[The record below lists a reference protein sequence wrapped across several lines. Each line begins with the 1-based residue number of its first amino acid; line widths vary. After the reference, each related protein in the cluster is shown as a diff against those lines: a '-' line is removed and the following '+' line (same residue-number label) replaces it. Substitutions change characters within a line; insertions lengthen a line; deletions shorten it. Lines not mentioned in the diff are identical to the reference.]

1 MAVDIYPILATI
13 CQKCE
18 KFKARLNMLE
28 QSISGDIYHWLC
40 HIVVVV
46 IVEVV
51 VMMVVVMVMMMILD
65 KKMAHQDYFTQ
76 THMHTSTC
84 RTILS
89 SLKSLVI
96 SL

>member
-28 QSISGDIYHWLC
+28 QSMSGDIYHWLC

-46 IVEVV
+46 IVVVV
-51 VMMVVVMVMMMILD
+51 VMMVVVMVMVGCWWWRIGGGGGGD
-65 KKMAHQDYFTQ
+65 
-76 THMHTSTC
+76 
-84 RTILS
+84 
-89 SLKSLVI
+89 SLCKCGSYN
-96 SL
+96 S